1 MARSSVKPRADLAD
15 RVVDAALER
24 AEADGWHNMSL
35 HSVAADLG
43 VSLAEIREEFRDLDA
58 VANAWFG
65 RALTAMIQAG
75 DDAAAGLPA
84 PEPERLYRVIMT
96 WFEALSPHR
105 RVTGQ
110 MIAVK
115 LHPSHPHH
123 WVPLVFN
130 LSRTVHWIRDA
141 ARLQATGFRRQI
153 EEVGLTALLLAT
165 LGVWLR
171 DENAGSKR
179 TRRFLAKRLFEADRA
194 MAILWPDFEHRPQR
208 RWEERAERRP

>member
-1 MARSSVKPRADLAD
+1 MARSSSKPRADLAD
-15 RVVDAALER
+15 RIVDAALER
-24 AEADGWHNMSL
+24 AEVVGWHNMSL

-43 VSLAEIREEFRDLDA
+43 VSLAEIRKEFRDLDA

-65 RALTAMIQAG
+65 RALMAMIQAD

-84 PEPERLYRVIMT
+84 PERLYRVIMA
-96 WFEALSPHR
+96 WFEALSLHR

-141 ARLQATGFRRQI
+141 ARLEASGFRRQI

-171 DENAGSKR
+171 DESAGSKR

-194 MAILWPDFEHRPQR
+194 MVIFWPDFEHRPQR
-208 RWEERAERRP
+208 RWEDRAEQCQ